1 MNKSRIPENAII
13 VYQHPT
19 TIGVSMLLINKLHNK
34 KRAKSIAVIH
44 DLESLRKGIE
54 GVIET
59 NSIKNKVS
67 DIGLLKRMDAII
79 CHNEIMR
86 QYMISQGIPAHKLIN
101 LGIFDYLGYEVKRRM
116 KKFEISTIVI
126 AGNLAIGKCPYI

>member
-1 MNKSRIPENAII
+1 
-13 VYQHPT
+13 
-19 TIGVSMLLINKLHNK
+19 MLLINKLHNK
-34 KRAKSIAVIH
+34 KRAKSIAVIR

-79 CHNEIMR
+79 CHNKIMR
-86 QYMISQGIPAHKLIN
+86 QYMI
-101 LGIFDYLGYEVKRRM
+101 
-116 KKFEISTIVI
+116 
-126 AGNLAIGKCPYI
+126 